1 MADGQS
7 SSALEGSFLN
17 AHKEGG
23 TDFISFFL
31 YSLIY
36 LCLKCF
42 QMSCL
47 RQI

>member
-23 TDFISFFL
+23 TDFSCLSFF
-31 YSLIY
+31 IH
-36 LCLKCF
+36 
-42 QMSCL
+42 
-47 RQI
+47 